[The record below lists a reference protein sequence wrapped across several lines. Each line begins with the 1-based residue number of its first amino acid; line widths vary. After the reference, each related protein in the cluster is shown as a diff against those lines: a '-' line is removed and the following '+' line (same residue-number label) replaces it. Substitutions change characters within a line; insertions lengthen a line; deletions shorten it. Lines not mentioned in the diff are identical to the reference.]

1 MIQPTTMQQA
11 QPVMM
16 YQPMG
21 YQAAP
26 VAQYQPAPYY
36 QAPAQNNAVKIDII
50 NPQAGGTTPYSP
62 YAMPQASAYA
72 PYVPNAPYPTPY
84 YAAPVQQQPV
94 TVPQPVVVPQPIV
107 NQPQI
112 INAPHPVLP
121 EPPKAQV
128 VTQPAPQPVVQPA
141 PQPVQPQQ
149 VVTVQPQVQQ
159 PEVKVIEQPKTEQA
173 APAVVEQAPAQA
185 EAQVAEAPKTEEAA
199 KAEDTPKVETP
210 ATPPVDIK
218 LNEIVSKL
226 NSTNMDTQFG
236 AIENV
241 AETAQSGKPE
251 ATQLLDTQVM
261 DALGNIIKKDT
272 TQMQGPTPEQLELR
286 QKLLAKENLTDE
298 QKAEATKIS
307 EMEVAERNKQFSL
320 YTVAILQKLL
330 NDEVKKVQGTGVKM
344 EDLPMIND
352 VVKVAKSDP
361 NPILRGSALA
371 SLLHLATPE
380 YKKELEIVFKQS
392 LKDSDPNVQ
401 AVAQESL
408 TQLSQI

>member
-1 MIQPTTMQQA
+1 
-11 QPVMM
+11 
-16 YQPMG
+16 
-21 YQAAP
+21 
-26 VAQYQPAPYY
+26 
-36 QAPAQNNAVKIDII
+36 
-50 NPQAGGTTPYSP
+50 
-62 YAMPQASAYA
+62 
-72 PYVPNAPYPTPY
+72 
-84 YAAPVQQQPV
+84 
-94 TVPQPVVVPQPIV
+94 
-107 NQPQI
+107 
-112 INAPHPVLP
+112 
-121 EPPKAQV
+121 
-128 VTQPAPQPVVQPA
+128 
-141 PQPVQPQQ
+141 
-149 VVTVQPQVQQ
+149 
-159 PEVKVIEQPKTEQA
+159 
-173 APAVVEQAPAQA
+173 
-185 EAQVAEAPKTEEAA
+185 
-199 KAEDTPKVETP
+199 
-210 ATPPVDIK
+210 
-218 LNEIVSKL
+218 
-226 NSTNMDTQFG
+226 
-236 AIENV
+236 
-241 AETAQSGKPE
+241 
-251 ATQLLDTQVM
+251 
-261 DALGNIIKKDT
+261 
-272 TQMQGPTPEQLELR
+272 MQGPTPEQLELR